1 MCWGWTC
8 QLGTDSKTVC
18 STHES
23 ENVSLSNQAG
33 KTLWCLFSVHY
44 ISSWSK
50 QVSFLNETLSLDLL
64 KSSSPRTPRL
74 IIPCMLCHSTHSEPP
89 LWWWWTAGEWSTPPL
104 PPPPLPSWNVLVW
117 PKCAFSVLG
126 YCRELLSMWTYQLGS
141 AIKITSQIL
150 WKLEYIL
157 KTHWGKHTGCW
168 FSHHSSRF
176 LSLSSNYS
184 EETPCLDHLT
194 RSSFHRTS
202 RFIMPCLF
210 MQLNTFRKTTS
221 PQVHHRKVI

>member
-1 MCWGWTC
+1 MRAKMFHFQTKVGRLFGAYSLFITSV
-8 QLGTDSKTVC
+8 LGASKWAFWMK
-18 STHES
+18 H
-23 ENVSLSNQAG
+23 
-33 KTLWCLFSVHY
+33 CL
-44 ISSWSK
+44 
-50 QVSFLNETLSLDLL
+50 LL

-74 IIPCMLCHSTHSEPP
+74 IMPCMLCHSTHSKPP
-89 LWWWWTAGEWSTPPL
+89 PWWWWTVGEWSAPPL

-150 WKLEYIL
+150 WKLEYDIL

-168 FSHHSSRF
+168 FSHHSSQF

-194 RSSFHRTS
+194 RSSSHRTS

-210 MQLNTFRKTTS
+210 MQLNT
-221 PQVHHRKVI
+221 